1 MDGCEGLPAG
11 RSEFG
16 IPNSEFLISPPAGA
30 VGICGAR
37 RCGGGGPPV
46 GSGGFRWTTGGGT
59 SAARPGRVRD
69 VGETVVGAL
78 SRLGD
83 GKITGPSELVT
94 RRSSLVAPM
103 NCVRRAVCQ

>member
-1 MDGCEGLPAG
+1 M
-11 RSEFG
+11 R
-16 IPNSEFLISPPAGA
+16 
-30 VGICGAR
+30 GAR

-59 SAARPGRVRD
+59 SSARPGRVRP

-78 SRLGD
+78 PRLGVGNTTD
-83 GKITGPSELVT
+83 PSELVT
-94 RRSSLVAPM
+94 RRSPLVTGPALPGAPM